1 MFNILYISEQL
12 QKCGEKRLSKS
23 DQSRTDIISTL
34 DNFIEKIQNLRKI
47 MLGVTISA
55 IILAPFAIGISL
67 YLITHPA
74 FFVIL
79 EEKDE
84 FGIFLS
90 VMLAGVIIISGIWLY
105 NGIRQYS
112 SLSNWNNRYCSYL
125 QKKHD
130 LDSQISSDFHLGQDK
145 QA

>member
-1 MFNILYISEQL
+1 MSN
-12 QKCGEKRLSKS
+12 S
-23 DQSRTDIISTL
+23 DPSRTDIISTL

-47 MLGVTISA
+47 MLGVTVSA

-67 YLITHPA
+67 YLITHPN

-90 VMLAGVIIISGIWLY
+90 IMLAGIIIISGVWLY
-105 NGIRQYS
+105 NGVRQYA

-130 LDSQISSDFHLGQDK
+130 LDSKISSDFHLDQDK
-145 QA
+145 

>member
-1 MFNILYISEQL
+1 MSED
-12 QKCGEKRLSKS
+12 ETKRIDL
-23 DQSRTDIISTL
+23 ISTV

-47 MLGVTISA
+47 MLGVTVSA

-79 EEKDE
+79 DEKDD
-84 FGIFLS
+84 FGVFLS
-90 VMLAGVIIISGIWLY
+90 IMLAGIIVISGIWLF
-105 NGIRQYS
+105 NGIRQYL
-112 SLSNWNNRYCSYL
+112 SLSNWNHRYCSYL

-130 LDSQISSDFHLGQDK
+130 LDSQISTEYHLDK
-145 QA
+145 D

>member
-1 MFNILYISEQL
+1 M
-12 QKCGEKRLSKS
+12 SKS
-23 DQSRTDIISTL
+23 DPGRTDLISTL

-47 MLGVTISA
+47 MLGVTVSA

-84 FGIFLS
+84 FGVFLS
-90 VMLAGVIIISGIWLY
+90 IMLAGIIIISGIWLY
-105 NGIRQYS
+105 NGIRQYK
-112 SLSNWNNRYCSYL
+112 SLSNWNTRYCSYL
-125 QKKHD
+125 QKKQD
-130 LDSQISSDFHLGQDK
+130 LDSQISSDFHLDK
-145 QA
+145 DNQAEL

>member
-1 MFNILYISEQL
+1 M
-12 QKCGEKRLSKS
+12 SKS
-23 DQSRTDIISTL
+23 DPIRTDLISTL

-84 FGIFLS
+84 FGVFLS
-90 VMLAGVIIISGIWLY
+90 IMLAGIIIISGIWLY
-105 NGIRQYS
+105 NGIRQYK
-112 SLSNWNNRYCSYL
+112 SLSNWNTRYCSYL
-125 QKKHD
+125 QKKQD
-130 LDSQISSDFHLGQDK
+130 LDSQISSDFHLDK
-145 QA
+145 DNQAEL